1 MDFGT
6 RVALHDID
14 LVARRGEI
22 VGVVGPDGA
31 GKTTLLRILAGVLV
45 PTGGKAVVLGRDL
58 RGEAEALKADVGY
71 LSQRFSLYDDLTV
84 AENMAFFADLHH
96 VPEAMQQAR
105 GARLFAASRL
115 DPFRSRLAQ
124 HLSGGMRQKLGLI
137 CALIHSPRLLLLDEP
152 TTGVDPVSRREFWQL
167 LLEMADDGTTML
179 IATPYMD
186 EAQRCHRVA
195 LLDAG
200 RLVAFGSPTAL
211 LAAMSHTV
219 IEIATS
225 QPSLARA
232 TLSEAA
238 DIRSVEMYGDRIH
251 ATVDA
256 APDLPAMKS
265 RLAAAGVADATLGVV
280 QPTLED
286 VYIDLTGGAP

>member
-45 PTGGKAVVLGRDL
+45 PTGGKSVVLGRDL
-58 RGEAEALKADVGY
+58 RGAAEALKADVGY

-96 VPEAMQQAR
+96 VPEATQQAR
-105 GARLFAASRL
+105 GARLLAASRL

-124 HLSGGMRQKLGLI
+124 HLSGGMKQKLGLV

-167 LLEMADDGTTML
+167 LLEMAGDGTTML

-186 EAQRCHRVA
+186 EAERCHRVA

-200 RLVAFGSPTAL
+200 RLMAFASPTAL
-211 LAAMSHTV
+211 LAGMNHTV

-232 TLSEAA
+232 ALSEGAH
-238 DIRSVEMYGDRIH
+238 IRSVEMYGDRMH

-256 APDLPAMKS
+256 VPDLPAMKT
-265 RLAAAGVADATLGVV
+265 RLAAAGVADARLGIV

-286 VYIDLTGGAP
+286 VYIDLTGGAR